1 LIRSAAPHWMYGRR
15 LPGFQLG
22 EEKSKRLEIGLGE
35 KF

>member
-1 LIRSAAPHWMYGRR
+1 LFRSAAPRWMRERR
-15 LPGFQLG
+15 LAGFQLG